1 MKTHILA
8 AAALL
13 AACGI
18 PGAMAAP
25 APAEPG
31 KMVYAPSV
39 TGGKHALP
47 FVDEPAASL
56 AAHAADNGVAGAIVE
71 AINADPSMKY
81 SKVSVLPEEGGVTLV
96 GVTVS
101 DAQRKRALELAIQHA
116 GEGKV
121 ANAIQS
127 EELIVMPADTTAAR
141 TAAPAGD
148 GTAPASQG

>member
-47 FVDEPAASL
+47 FVGAKPGRASRGL
-56 AAHAADNGVAGAIVE
+56 YPRRRPQCPRDL
-71 AINADPSMKY
+71 SRR
-81 SKVSVLPEEGGVTLV
+81 GGR
-96 GVTVS
+96 GG
-101 DAQRKRALELAIQHA
+101 
-116 GEGKV
+116 GE
-121 ANAIQS
+121 
-127 EELIVMPADTTAAR
+127 
-141 TAAPAGD
+141 APARHPRCEQSLGRD
-148 GTAPASQG
+148 PGRPGPAPS